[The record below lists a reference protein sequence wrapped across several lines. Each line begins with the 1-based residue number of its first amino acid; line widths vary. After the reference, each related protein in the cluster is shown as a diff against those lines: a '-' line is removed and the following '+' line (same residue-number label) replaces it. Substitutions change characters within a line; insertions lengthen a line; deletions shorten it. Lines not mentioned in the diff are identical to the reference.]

1 MIITDFVKQTI
12 LRIGAVVTI
21 PIRTNV
27 IVETTQVI
35 WDAKLGVGELRV
47 YVKPCD
53 LATAKVEGPK
63 KSVTERQDDPARVQQ
78 R

>member
-1 MIITDFVKQTI
+1 MVLTDFVKQTF
-12 LRIGAVVTI
+12 LRIGSVVSI
-21 PIRTNV
+21 PIRNNA
-27 IVETTQVI
+27 IVETTQII

-47 YVKPCD
+47 YLKPCD
-53 LATAKVEGPK
+53 LATDKSEGPK